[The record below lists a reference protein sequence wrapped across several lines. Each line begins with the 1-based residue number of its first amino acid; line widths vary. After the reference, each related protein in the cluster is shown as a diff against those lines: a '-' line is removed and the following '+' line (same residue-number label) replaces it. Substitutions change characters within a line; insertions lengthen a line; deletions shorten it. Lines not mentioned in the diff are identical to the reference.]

1 MRKREI
7 KGQICLIVF
16 FTIISALVIVPFLM
30 IVSVSLSNEK
40 DVVEYGYRL
49 LPLRIDLAAYRF
61 VFKNPMQIINAYKV
75 TAIFSIVGTFFS
87 VLIMAMAAFPLS
99 QKNVRGRR
107 AVSFYL
113 YFTML
118 FNGGLVPTYILLTQY
133 LHLDNTIWV
142 YIFPGLVGV
151 WNVFV
156 MRTFFAGLPVEIF
169 ESMQIDGASVYNIF
183 FKTALP
189 LSKPVLA
196 TMALMGFLN
205 RWNDWY
211 TAMLYIQDENLISL
225 QYLLQRIMN
234 NLKLIQEMS
243 SSAVSVGQA
252 ADVPSE
258 TVRMAMAVV
267 VAGPALFIF
276 PFFQKYFAKGL
287 TVGSV
292 KG

>member
-30 IVSVSLSNEK
+30 LVSVSLSNEK

-61 VFKNPMQIINAYKV
+61 VFKNPKQILNAYKV
-75 TAIFSIVGTFFS
+75 TSIFSIVGTFFS

-169 ESMQIDGASVYNIF
+169 ESMQIDGASAYNIF
-183 FKTALP
+183 FKTVLP

-196 TMALMGFLN
+196 TMALMGFLT

-267 VAGPALFIF
+267 VAGPALFVF
-276 PFFQKYFAKGL
+276 PFFQKYFVKGL

>member
-30 IVSVSLSNEK
+30 LVSVSLSNEK

-61 VFKNPMQIINAYKV
+61 VFKNPKQILNAYKV

-133 LHLDNTIWV
+133 LHLDNTIGV

-169 ESMQIDGASVYNIF
+169 ESMQIDGASAYNIF
-183 FKTALP
+183 FKTVLP

-196 TMALMGFLN
+196 TMALMGFLT

-211 TAMLYIQDENLISL
+211 TAMLYVQDENLISL

-234 NLKLIQEMS
+234 NLKLVQEMS
-243 SSAVSVGQA
+243 SSTLSVGKA

-267 VAGPALFIF
+267 VVGPALFVF
-276 PFFQKYFAKGL
+276 PFFQKYFVKGL

>member
-30 IVSVSLSNEK
+30 LVSVSLSNEK

-61 VFKNPMQIINAYKV
+61 VFKNPKQILNAYKV
-75 TAIFSIVGTFFS
+75 TSIFSIVGTFFS

-118 FNGGLVPTYILLTQY
+118 FNCGLVPTYILLTQY

-169 ESMQIDGASVYNIF
+169 ESMQIDGASAYNIF
-183 FKTALP
+183 FKTVLP

-196 TMALMGFLN
+196 TMALMGFLT

-267 VAGPALFIF
+267 VAGPALFVF
-276 PFFQKYFAKGL
+276 PFFQKYFVKGL

>member
-1 MRKREI
+1 M
-7 KGQICLIVF
+7 
-16 FTIISALVIVPFLM
+16 
-30 IVSVSLSNEK
+30 
-40 DVVEYGYRL
+40 
-49 LPLRIDLAAYRF
+49 
-61 VFKNPMQIINAYKV
+61 
-75 TAIFSIVGTFFS
+75 
-87 VLIMAMAAFPLS
+87 
-99 QKNVRGRR
+99 
-107 AVSFYL
+107 
-113 YFTML
+113 
-118 FNGGLVPTYILLTQY
+118 TQY

-142 YIFPGLVGV
+142 YILPGLIGV

-169 ESMQIDGASVYNIF
+169 ESMQIDGASAYNIF
-183 FKTALP
+183 FKTVLP

-196 TMALMGFLN
+196 TMALMGFLT

-234 NLKLIQEMS
+234 NLKLVQEMS
-243 SSAVSVGQA
+243 SSTLSVGKA

-267 VAGPALFIF
+267 VAGPALFVF
-276 PFFQKYFAKGL
+276 PFFQKYFVKGL

>member
-1 MRKREI
+1 MRKREL
-7 KGQICLIVF
+7 KGQIFLIVF

-87 VLIMAMAAFPLS
+87 VLIMAMVAFPLS

-107 AVSFYL
+107 LVSFYL

-142 YIFPGLVGV
+142 YILPGLVGV

-156 MRTFFAGLPVEIF
+156 MRTFFAGIPVEIF

-211 TAMLYIQDENLISL
+211 TAMLYIQDERLISL